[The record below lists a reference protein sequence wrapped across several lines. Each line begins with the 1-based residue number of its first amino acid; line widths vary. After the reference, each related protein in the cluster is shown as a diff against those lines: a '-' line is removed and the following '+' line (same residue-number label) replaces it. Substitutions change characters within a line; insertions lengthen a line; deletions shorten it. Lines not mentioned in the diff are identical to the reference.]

1 MKKATASQV
10 PDRGD
15 LVWLDFSPQAG
26 KEQAGRRPAYVISRA
41 IYTAKSGLVI
51 ACPIT
56 NQAKGYPFEVAL
68 PDGLAVS
75 GVILVDH
82 IKSSDWAARNG
93 KRITSAPVAI
103 WQLVAGKLAALVS

>member
-1 MKKATASQV
+1 VVKKSSAL

-26 KEQAGRRPAYVISRA
+26 KEQAGRRPGYVISRA

-51 ACPIT
+51 VCPIT
-56 NQAKGYPFEVAL
+56 NQAKGYPFEVPL
-68 PDGLAVS
+68 PSGAGVS

-82 IKSSDWAARNG
+82 LRSADWSARNG
-93 KRITSAPVAI
+93 KRIASAPASV
-103 WQLVAGKLAALVS
+103 WQAVSAKLSALTS